1 MKIHTPK
8 IKTRSAILFQLMK
21 TISAQYSLVSHQL
34 ECNYNLF
41 KWFAM
46 LISAII
52 HQLLSDKHRLNQF
65 DSVFILK
72 YPDWV
77 KTAQVKIVQ

>member
-1 MKIHTPK
+1 
-8 IKTRSAILFQLMK
+8 
-21 TISAQYSLVSHQL
+21 
-34 ECNYNLF
+34 
-41 KWFAM
+41 M

-77 KTAQVKIVQ
+77 TTAQVKIVQ